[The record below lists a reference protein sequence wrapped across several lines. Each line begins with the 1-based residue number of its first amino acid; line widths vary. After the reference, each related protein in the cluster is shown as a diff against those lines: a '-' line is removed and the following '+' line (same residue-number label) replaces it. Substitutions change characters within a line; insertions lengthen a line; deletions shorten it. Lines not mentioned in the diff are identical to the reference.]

1 MCAMCFETLT
11 LFSDQNY
18 QISQYLI
25 VELDSCSQKEF
36 YMIKKPPDSPT
47 PPPICTDP
55 GSSRAQ
61 NIVQFLTLKSMG
73 LHKPISRS
81 YEGVP
86 HLPPDYKGNGANDYI
101 TSLKYLFLFLS

>member
-1 MCAMCFETLT
+1 MCFETLT

-25 VELDSCSQKEF
+25 VELDSCSQKEI
-36 YMIKKPPDSPT
+36 YIIKNLLT
-47 PPPICTDP
+47 PPPRPPPNCTDP

-61 NIVQFLTLKSMG
+61 NIVQFLALKSMG

-86 HLPPDYKGNGANDYI
+86 HLSPGYKGNGANDYI

>member
-1 MCAMCFETLT
+1 MCFETLT

-25 VELDSCSQKEF
+25 VELDSCSHKEF

-47 PPPICTDP
+47 PSPNCTDP

-61 NIVQFLTLKSMG
+61 NIVQFLALKSMG

-86 HLPPDYKGNGANDYI
+86 HLSSGYKGNGANDYI
-101 TSLKYLFLFLS
+101 TSLKYLFLFLSW